1 MKELKSIID
10 RLKENRLGLTI
21 SALRQFIA
29 SHPHLMSDDA
39 LDRIDNDYQLML
51 NFLQQGV
58 NDPQRDEI
66 YSKLTERLYHL
77 CRSLQL
83 SLLT

>member
-1 MKELKSIID
+1 MAQQIKIMKELKSIID

-51 NFLQQGV
+51 NFLLQIIIAIGS
-58 NDPQRDEI
+58 NRPKGD
-66 YSKLTERLYHL
+66 KRLFL
-77 CRSLQL
+77 FFRLR
-83 SLLT
+83 